1 MAFFH
6 FIRFLFV
13 YTETTSVLCNMKYGK
28 FFAGVLGVLFVALE
42 GCDKMVEEA
51 PLFPQESPRSFV
63 MLEDVA
69 QLLSTLPLGVE
80 QMMEVQ
86 DATGASAG
94 NGYDEEYCMRDL
106 FASPGRGVGE
116 SGETKAEKYGRPLR
130 DLLREALS
138 TKAADADWLDSLALS
153 DVQIYWPGAGAWDG
167 NRLPV
172 ITYDP
177 GDGAAQNEGYELL
190 PDGTVR
196 KVLVDEQMAR
206 EQPVWVVN
214 RNSDADYKSLE
225 MLRREDPTWGQGG
238 GGLIVKGETE
248 ELRTLVI
255 RSFKALRQYDTW
267 FCGGSE
273 FWIKIGAVEDFTA
286 ATEPELRLYQPSITD
301 FMLVVRRDQVGE
313 EIPFNAILVSEW
325 TKQLSSCAYMMLED
339 DGGTQTTWKCAA
351 VVKYNSK
358 SYGFELEIPLNSR
371 DDIVWRGA
379 LSHDFIEKNNGRP
392 IRFGDVELVLELI

>member
-1 MAFFH
+1 
-6 FIRFLFV
+6 
-13 YTETTSVLCNMKYGK
+13 MKYGK
-28 FFAGVLGVLFVALE
+28 FFVGILSVLFAAQ
-42 GCDKMVEEA
+42 GCDKIQEEA
-51 PLFPQESPRSFV
+51 LPLPDESPRSFV
-63 MLEDVA
+63 MLEEVA

-80 QMMEVQ
+80 QMTEVQ

-94 NGYDEEYCMRDL
+94 NGYDEEYRMQDL
-106 FASPGRGVGE
+106 FASPGRGVGDV
-116 SGETKAEKYGRPLR
+116 SDTKAEKYVRPLR
-130 DLLREALS
+130 DLLREALA
-138 TKAADADWLDSLALS
+138 TKATDTDWLDSLALS

-167 NRLPV
+167 KRLPV

-177 GDGAAQNEGYELL
+177 GDGAVQNEGYELL
-190 PDGTVR
+190 PDGGVR
-196 KVLVDEQMAR
+196 KVMVDEQMAY

-225 MLRREDPTWGQGG
+225 LLRREDPSWGQGG

-248 ELRTLVI
+248 ELRTLVL
-255 RSFKALRQYDTW
+255 RSFKALRQYDNW
-267 FCGGSE
+267 FAGGSE
-273 FWIKIGAVEDFTA
+273 FWVKIGAVEDFTA

-301 FMLVVRRDQVGE
+301 FMLVVRRNQVE
-313 EIPFNAILVSEW
+313 EELPFNAILVSEW
-325 TKQLSSCAYMMLED
+325 TRQLTSCAYMMVED
-339 DGGTQTTWKCAA
+339 DGGTQTTWKCSA

>member
-1 MAFFH
+1 
-6 FIRFLFV
+6 
-13 YTETTSVLCNMKYGK
+13 MKYGK
-28 FFAGVLGVLFVALE
+28 YFVGVFGVLFVALE
-42 GCDKMVEEA
+42 GCDKQKEEA
-51 PLFPQESPRSFV
+51 PLLPEESPLSVV

-94 NGYDEEYCMRDL
+94 NGYDEEYRMRDL
-106 FASPGRGVGE
+106 FVSPGRGVGE
-116 SGETKAEKYGRPLR
+116 ASETKAQKYGRPLR
-130 DLLREALS
+130 DLLREALA
-138 TKAADADWLDSLALS
+138 TKASGTGMAASDGWLDSLALS
-153 DVQIYWPGAGAWDG
+153 DVQIYWPGASAWDG
-167 NRLPV
+167 NQLPI

-177 GDGAAQNEGYELL
+177 GDGASQNEGYELL
-190 PDGTVR
+190 PDGSTR
-196 KVLVDEQMAR
+196 KVMVDEPMAAER
-206 EQPVWVVN
+206 PVWVVN

-225 MLRREDPTWGQGG
+225 LLRREDPSWGQGG
-238 GGLIVKGETE
+238 GGLIVKGEEE
-248 ELRTLVI
+248 ELRTLVL
-255 RSFKALRQYDTW
+255 RSFKALRQYDSW
-267 FCGGSE
+267 FCGASE

-301 FMLVVRRDQVGE
+301 FMLVVRRNQVGLE
-313 EIPFNAILVSEW
+313 LPVQAILVSEW
-325 TKQLSSCAYMMLED
+325 TQQLSSAAYMMLED
-339 DGGTQTTWKCAA
+339 DGGSQMTWKCAA

-379 LSHDFIEKNNGRP
+379 LTHAFIEKNSGQP